1 MRSRGGS
8 PPPWPLCA
16 LLGAAACGPT
26 HAPEEPAVARGAVV
40 GGTEAPEDG
49 AVVAL
54 VARRTRCSDEPL
66 TLLCTGALVAPDVV
80 LTAAHCLDVFGPEGA
95 HEVYLGTRLLPE
107 PEPGGRFVRVARAV
121 VHPGYERATHTL
133 DAALLRLAEPV
144 EVPPLALPEAG
155 WGALEAGQAVRVVGY
170 GETRDAAAPAGL
182 RRQGGLVV
190 TEVGASAFL
199 AGPGPGMSCVG
210 DSGGPVLARGAD
222 GREVLVGVT
231 ASGDVACRQEAVNV
245 RVEAL
250 LADFLQPFLAEPPA
264 PSGPVLAPESLCAAP
279 CTHDAECPSGLACV
293 SREGAP
299 GRCLLHAL
307 QEGDYGAACT
317 GDAQCGAGGL
327 CARLEP
333 AGEGACRCF
342 TPCGQAPPPVEA
354 GGCSGAPGPLAWWWA
369 GGALLRQPPWRRA
382 RLRGPPAWVMSISL
396 GAFFRPCTGE
406 PRWLRTLWRASAS
419 LRGFLGRSS

>member
-1 MRSRGGS
+1 VRSWSGNS
-8 PPPWPLCA
+8 LPWPLCA
-16 LLGAAACGPT
+16 LLAACAPT
-26 HAPEEPAVARGAVV
+26 HAPEAPAVARGAVV

-54 VARRTRCSDEPL
+54 VARRTRCSGEPL

-95 HEVYLGTRLLPE
+95 HEVYFGTRPLPE

-121 VHPGYERATHTL
+121 IHPGYERATHTL

-144 EVPPLALPEAG
+144 EVPPLALPETG
-155 WGALEAGQAVRVVGY
+155 WGALEVGQSVRVVGY

-190 TEVGASAFL
+190 TEVGESAFR

-264 PSGPVLAPESLCAAP
+264 PSGPVLAPESLCSTP
-279 CTHDAECPSGLACV
+279 CAHDAECPSGLACV
-293 SREGAP
+293 SRGTTARPAP
-299 GRCLLHAL
+299 GTRSAAPGACARAWSPRGRARAAASPPVGRRRLPSRP
-307 QEGDYGAACT
+307 GAAQVLP
-317 GDAQCGAGGL
+317 APWPGGW
-327 CARLEP
+327 RGGP
-333 AGEGACRCF
+333 CF
-342 TPCGQAPPPVEA
+342 VSPR
-354 GGCSGAPGPLAWWWA
+354 
-369 GGALLRQPPWRRA
+369 GGASACAGLR
-382 RLRGPPAWVMSISL
+382 RG
-396 GAFFRPCTGE
+396 
-406 PRWLRTLWRASAS
+406 
-419 LRGFLGRSS
+419 